1 MAEVR
6 RLDPHAPLPEGLG
19 RHVVVF
25 GHLDEDDPRA
35 TVTEIILT
43 NGPGDAEATRPVRP
57 DGTPMSFD
65 EAVDAGL
72 RVAESEGLDV
82 VYAVDR
88 TAGSRERD
96 VLAHDGD
103 HTVGMETLQD
113 MNLEDG
119 ERGPDMRKP

>member
-1 MAEVR
+1 MVEIR

-25 GHLDEDDPRA
+25 SHFDEDDPRA

-43 NGPGDAEATRPVRP
+43 TGPGGAEATRPVRP
-57 DGTPMSFD
+57 DGTPMSFE
-65 EAVDAGL
+65 EAVDAGR

-82 VYAVDR
+82 IYAVDR
-88 TAGSRERD
+88 TAGARERN
-96 VLAHDGD
+96 VLAHGGD
-103 HTVGMETLQD
+103 HTVGMDELQD
-113 MNLEDG
+113 MDLKDG